1 VRRESGIIGTAKAKI
16 ELINW
21 LCSQQKSAVSEKWES
36 RRPMARSRY
45 AVSLVFL
52 TFFLISL
59 LTNIFGPIV
68 PDIIN
73 SFHVSLTAA
82 GFLAF
87 AFFIAYGVISIPAG
101 FLVERFSEKPVMVAA
116 FLAGTAGSL
125 SFALFPGYRVAIVSY
140 FTIGAGMAVL
150 QVAINPLLRV
160 AGGEENYAFNSTL
173 AQLIFGSASFI
184 SPRIYSYL
192 VLHLKDPSAGENV
205 LLRVLRKLTP
215 PELPWASIY
224 CIFAISAFAMV
235 IVLLFSRFP
244 KVQYTAEERVGS
256 LDMYRSLARQRVVWL
271 YFVAMFAYVGSE
283 QGTADW
289 LSSFLSQYHGFDPH
303 TTGAAT
309 VSWFWGLLTAGCL
322 AGMLLLKIFDSRKV
336 LIGAGVGA
344 LFSLSAALFGS
355 AQISIIAF
363 PAVGLFASVM
373 WPIVVSLA
381 LNSVAE
387 YHGSFSGIL
396 GTGIIGG
403 AVVPVIIGRI
413 GDYAGLRIGLTF
425 LYITFGVVLSVGFWA
440 RPIINNATIS
450 LKKASDEMPR

>member
-1 VRRESGIIGTAKAKI
+1 MAK
-16 ELINW
+16 
-21 LCSQQKSAVSEKWES
+21 
-36 RRPMARSRY
+36 SRY
-45 AVSLVFL
+45 TVSLVFL

-59 LTNIFGPIV
+59 LTNILGPIV
-68 PDIIN
+68 PDIIS
-73 SFHVSLTAA
+73 SFRVSLTAA

-116 FLAGTAGSL
+116 FLAGTVGSL

-192 VLHLKDPSAGENV
+192 VSHLTDSSAGENI

-224 CIFAISAFAMV
+224 WIFAISAFAMM

-244 KVQYTAEERVGS
+244 KVQYTIEERVGS
-256 LDMYRSLARQRVVWL
+256 LNMYRNLARQRVVWL
-271 YFVAMFAYVGSE
+271 YFVAMFAYVGCE

-289 LSSFLSQYHGFDPH
+289 MSSFLSQYHDFDPH
-303 TTGAAT
+303 TTGAAA

-322 AGMLLLKIFDSRKV
+322 VGMLLLKIFDSRKV

-344 LFSLSAALFGS
+344 LFSLSAALLGP
-355 AQISIIAF
+355 AKISLIAF
-363 PAVGLFASVM
+363 PVVGLFASVM

-403 AVVPVIIGRI
+403 ALVPVIIGRI
-413 GDYAGLRIGLTF
+413 GDYAGLRVGLAF
-425 LYITFGVVLSVGFWA
+425 LYITFGMVLSVGFWA
-440 RPIINNATIS
+440 RPIISNATIS
-450 LKKASDEMPR
+450 LKKASGEVPA